1 MIRFKSIVFL
11 VLSIVAFYS
20 CQSQDID
27 YIKPVT
33 ANKLVVYCFFNPD
46 SIWTARVSKLGSVM
60 SSESVDLSIDNA
72 IVVLYEESRLIDTLK
87 LQMKG
92 KYLSSKKWKPE
103 YNRKYH
109 LEIKCE
115 GFESLNSA
123 DEMLPSPIRIIN
135 NTFFDY
141 LKEGV
146 FPAENYTMDQWNK
159 QQTIETTIEATKGQ
173 YLQIRGGGGVT
184 LSVKSKKDF
193 FEYYAWDSTV
203 FETLH
208 SGELLLQTAASSDCT
223 ELSIC
228 SISSSYLL
236 YEISYAEYE
245 AVVSMTKM
253 LTPNNIYSNIRGGTG
268 IFVGY
273 TLNKVYLK

>member
-1 MIRFKSIVFL
+1 MCFKTIIFS
-11 VLSIVAFYS
+11 VLSTVLFYS

-27 YIKPVT
+27 YINPVT
-33 ANKLVVYCFFNPD
+33 SNKLAVYCFFNPD
-46 SIWTARVSKLGSVM
+46 SIWTVQVSKLGSVM

-72 IVVLYEESRLIDTLK
+72 IVELYADNQIVDTLEF
-87 LQMKG
+87 QTKG
-92 KYLSSKKWKPE
+92 KYLSPKKLKPE

-109 LEIKCE
+109 LEVKCK
-115 GFESLNSA
+115 GFESVKST
-123 DEMLPSPIRIIN
+123 DETLPSPIRIVK
-135 NTFFDY
+135 TAFYDY
-141 LKEGV
+141 LKEGI
-146 FPAENYTMDQWNK
+146 FPAENYTMDQWYK

-173 YLQIRGGGGVT
+173 YLFIKSVVT
-184 LSVKSKKDF
+184 LSNQSKSNF
-193 FEYYAWDSTV
+193 FEYNVWDSSL

-208 SGELLLQTAASSDCT
+208 SGELFLQTAASSDCS

-228 SISSSYLL
+228 TISSNHLL

-268 IFVGY
+268 IFAGY